1 MSENKRRITPNT
13 YVVVKNGFD
22 GVLVYKNK
30 RTGEVFIWNELG
42 DELDIQV
49 SDLKT
54 AKSSSKK
61 FFENNWF
68 VFDDEDIIK
77 YLGVERYY
85 ENALD
90 IDGVEDFLNKPE
102 EEVTSRIKNM
112 SNGQKKTLSYRV
124 KAMVNEGGIDSVK
137 TITMLEE
144 QLGIRLL
151 SDDMEIKI

>member
-1 MSENKRRITPNT
+1 MSGNKRRITPNT

-90 IDGVEDFLNKPE
+90 IDDVEDFLNKPE

-124 KAMVNEGGIDSVK
+124 KAMVNEGEIDSVK

-144 QLGIRLL
+144 QLGVRLL

>member
-1 MSENKRRITPNT
+1 MSKDKRRITPNT

-90 IDGVEDFLNKPE
+90 IDDVEDFLNKPE
-102 EEVTSRIKNM
+102 EEVASRIKNM

-124 KAMVNEGGIDSVK
+124 KAMVNEGRIDSVK